1 MNTNKDLKDI
11 YYDYMNDT
19 SLPPYNDDDSFFDK
33 LTDAE
38 KSAYLYQSAKK
49 ALGMFYKQKDYND
62 ILMKEVLEL
71 RQKIKILEKQLSQI

>member
-1 MNTNKDLKDI
+1 MSDS
-11 YYDYMNDT
+11 

-38 KSAYLYQSAKK
+38 KMMYLYQAAKK

-71 RQKIKILEKQLSQI
+71 RQKVKTLEKLLSRLP